1 MIRTKDKLKE
11 RPVANSDQTDPVAVT
26 AQELSA
32 WPGGWY
38 VYENGRVDGPFSA
51 DETFAMSAEAADGK
65 PRLISRKGFTQWYAL
80 KDLSE
85 IFRMTE
91 QLGRK
96 AIAETERAAMQIDS
110 VVTPPPPPEKR
121 VEAQRVEVKATSKPT
136 TITKQVPPVAP
147 APAGAPPSTH
157 AEAASTDPATIA
169 PESAPPSSV
178 QTAVTKKIKPAS
190 QKAQMRQEYVLLR
203 GRLRLGKLRNP
214 WLTGLV
220 AVPLSLGVVWAFWC
234 RDLAREAAWH
244 VRNQAT
250 SPLPPAILA
259 LIPGLHFIMIYKL
272 AKLMIEMEAQN
283 KYRSVSVFAALI
295 FGIFPPFALAY
306 LQDAANRHWLLHVRH
321 AVVKRAG

>member
-1 MIRTKDKLKE
+1 
-11 RPVANSDQTDPVAVT
+11 VANDDQTGPANVSAQDLAYDVAG
-26 AQELSA
+26 

-51 DETFAMSAEAADGK
+51 VETFAMSAEAADGK

-96 AIAETERAAMQIDS
+96 ATAEGERAMAQMQPI
-110 VVTPPPPPEKR
+110 VTPPPPPEKR
-121 VEAQRVEVKATSKPT
+121 LEHRTEAAAPARIEVKSTPKTHA
-136 TITKQVPPVAP
+136 ITKAVPPVAP
-147 APAGAPPSTH
+147 QPVAEPVAVTAPAATVMSP
-157 AEAASTDPATIA
+157 AATATV
-169 PESAPPSSV
+169 P
-178 QTAVTKKIKPAS
+178 TKKIKALS
-190 QKAQMRQEYVLLR
+190 QKAQMRQEFVLLR
-203 GRLRLGKLRNP
+203 GRLRLGELRNP
-214 WLTGLV
+214 WLTGML
-220 AVPLSLGVVWAFWC
+220 AVPLTLGVVWALWC
-234 RDLAREAAWH
+234 RDLAREIAWH

-250 SPLPPAILA
+250 SPLPPAVLA
-259 LIPGLHFIMIYKL
+259 LIPGVHFYMIYRL

-283 KYRSVSVFAALI
+283 KYRSVSVFAAMT

-321 AVVKRAG
+321 AVVKRAA